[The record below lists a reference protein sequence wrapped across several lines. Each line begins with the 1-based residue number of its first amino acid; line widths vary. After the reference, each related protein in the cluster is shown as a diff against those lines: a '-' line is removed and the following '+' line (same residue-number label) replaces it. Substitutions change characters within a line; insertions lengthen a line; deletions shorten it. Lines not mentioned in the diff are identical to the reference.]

1 MTTTTKIIT
10 LLLASTLLI
19 GGCGKKDNRPAP
31 STPLETAECVMESI
45 RDLDMETLNN
55 YTDNYIQTYHN
66 WIGVPMDHEYRI
78 FNELLQPRSK
88 NGSRYQSAYK
98 LDQKMMENLTWEII
112 TVRENSDSAEID
124 MSVTN
129 IDMSQVIDIYT
140 VQLLDDMLQSPGI
153 TQFAKSMSNLVAA
166 RDSLISI
173 MDELDDGDICTTSVT
188 ALAYQENG
196 QWKIHLTPDLINAF
210 SGNMYTDTDSA
221 GIAELEDLLDAK
233 INDWAKDFE
242 EKAEHWAENFEK
254 KADNWTE

>member
-10 LLLASTLLI
+10 LMLTSALLI
-19 GGCGKKDNRPAP
+19 GGCGKKDARPTP
-31 STPLETAECVMESI
+31 STPLKTAECVMESI

-55 YTDNYIQTYHN
+55 YSDNYVQTYHN
-66 WIGVPMDHEYRI
+66 WIGVPMEHEYRT

-88 NGSRYQSAYK
+88 NGSRYQSAHK
-98 LDQKMMENLTWEII
+98 LDQKMMEKLTWEII
-112 TVRENSDSAEID
+112 DVRENTDSAEID
-124 MSVTN
+124 ISITN

-140 VQLLDDMLQSPGI
+140 AQILDDMLQSPGV
-153 TQFAKSMSNLVAA
+153 TQFAKSVSNLVAA

-173 MDELDDGDICTTSVT
+173 IDELDDSDICTTSVT
-188 ALAYQENG
+188 VLAYQENG

-221 GIAELEDLLDAK
+221 EITELEDLLDAK
-233 INDWAKDFE
+233 INKWAEDFE

-254 KADNWTE
+254 KAGKW